1 MASESRRAMIAIT
14 TSSSINVNP
23 ERGRTASPIP
33 IGLAVDTLSLREQED
48 VEDIVAFTGIVGR
61 ARVAALSPGGR
72 GGKRGIGVQGIAR
85 DAAQEVD
92 LRLLRALLVVDA
104 LGEVLEFLGI
114 ARVADRLLDQT
125 LVRCLFVEVDRLA
138 DLAQRAAQLLLL
150 GALHGELADGQRDR
164 CEERDDRHGDHELYE
179 GKTPRESRNA
189 TCGHGTRA
197 ASARYC
203 GCTPPKGTIVP
214 PGGVAPGSAAGA
226 GDSAGPGWV
235 GAKEDGEE
243 AAPSGPPLDEA
254 SVPAAD
260 STVRAS
266 GRTIVRISF
275 GVMRST
281 ISVLV
286 MVSLVDENR
295 RPSTGKRSEEHTS
308 ELQSHSD
315 LVCRLLLE
323 KKNRDGLREKV
334 RLHDAQPARCAALS

>member
-1 MASESRRAMIAIT
+1 MASVSRRAMIAIT

-23 ERGRTASPIP
+23 ERGRTGLPIP
-33 IGLAVDTLSLREQED
+33 VGLAVDALALRERED
-48 VEDIVAFTGIVGR
+48 VEHIVAFLGIVGR
-61 ARVAALSPGGR
+61 ARVAALAPGGR
-72 GGKRGIGVQGIAR
+72 GGKRGIGVEGIAR

-92 LRLLRALLVVDA
+92 LFLLRALLVIDT

-114 ARVADRLLDQT
+114 ARVSDRFPDSA
-125 LVRCLFVEVDRLA
+125 LVRCLLVHVDRVA
-138 DLAQRAAQLLLL
+138 NLAQRAAQLLLL

-164 CEERDDRHGDHELYE
+164 CEQRDDRHGDDELDE
-179 GKTPRESRNA
+179 GKAPRGDSRNA
-189 TCGHGTRA
+189 TADHGTRA

-226 GDSAGPGWV
+226 GDSAGPGAGWV
-235 GAKEDGEE
+235 GIGAKEDGEE

-254 SVPAAD
+254 SVPAAN

-266 GRTIVRISF
+266 GRTIVRISL

-295 RPSTGKRSEEHTS
+295 RPSTGKSPRPGTRVALRRSS
-308 ELQSHSD
+308 SLM
-315 LVCRLLLE
+315 R
-323 KKNRDGLREKV
+323 
-334 RLHDAQPARCAALS
+334 PARIWVSPSFSRSTVLVLRVPI

>member
-33 IGLAVDTLSLREQED
+33 IGLAVDALSLRERED

-125 LVRCLFVEVDRLA
+125 LVRSLLVRIDRLA

-164 CEERDDRHGDHELYE
+164 CEQRDDRHGDDELDE
-179 GKTPRESRNA
+179 GEAPAVAYSRNA
-189 TCGHGTRA
+189 TAGHRMRA
-197 ASARYC
+197 LRYC

-214 PGGVAPGSAAGA
+214 PGGAAPGSAAGA
-226 GDSAGPGWV
+226 GGSGVAGRALMRPARIWV
-235 GAKEDGEE
+235 S
-243 AAPSGPPLDEA
+243 PSRRRN
-254 SVPAAD
+254 
-260 STVRAS
+260 T
-266 GRTIVRISF
+266 
-275 GVMRST
+275 
-281 ISVLV
+281 VLV
-286 MVSLVDENR
+286 
-295 RPSTGKRSEEHTS
+295 
-308 ELQSHSD
+308 
-315 LVCRLLLE
+315 
-323 KKNRDGLREKV
+323 LRV
-334 RLHDAQPARCAALS
+334 PIW

>member
-33 IGLAVDTLSLREQED
+33 IGLAVDALSLRERED

-125 LVRCLFVEVDRLA
+125 LVRSLLVRIDRLA

-164 CEERDDRHGDHELYE
+164 CEQRR
-179 GKTPRESRNA
+179 PRRGPRVSWDSPSRRPTSGSDPRPKPACTNRSPRGSGA
-189 TCGHGTRA
+189 ACG
-197 ASARYC
+197 
-203 GCTPPKGTIVP
+203 
-214 PGGVAPGSAAGA
+214 
-226 GDSAGPGWV
+226 
-235 GAKEDGEE
+235 
-243 AAPSGPPLDEA
+243 AAPAPW
-254 SVPAAD
+254 
-260 STVRAS
+260 
-266 GRTIVRISF
+266 
-275 GVMRST
+275 
-281 ISVLV
+281 
-286 MVSLVDENR
+286 
-295 RPSTGKRSEEHTS
+295 
-308 ELQSHSD
+308 
-315 LVCRLLLE
+315 
-323 KKNRDGLREKV
+323 
-334 RLHDAQPARCAALS
+334 CAARRAR